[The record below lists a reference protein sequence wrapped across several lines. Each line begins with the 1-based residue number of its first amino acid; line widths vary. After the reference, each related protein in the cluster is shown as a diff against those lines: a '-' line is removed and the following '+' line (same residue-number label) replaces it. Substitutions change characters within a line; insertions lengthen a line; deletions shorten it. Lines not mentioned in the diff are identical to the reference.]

1 MDRLDLSAKREDM
14 VIMAPKGPPRNRN
27 RRLLGAGTRTSL
39 LWDPAMGALWRAN
52 ATHPATAQ
60 NNTSSGP
67 IIEPAGQQA
76 NQAPGTT
83 KHKQTWEPTL
93 GVWSLL
99 LKVSSTRRTLPCLDS
114 RSKFLLTL
122 YLRYCQATPASHS
135 KFAFPAASSR
145 RSARP
150 WGKARLRSP
159 FEIRKPSNQSRP
171 SACPSQQQLGRCPAS
186 SCDFPLVA
194 RRFLT
199 GRLLSLSTSS
209 PLPASIAADGPP
221 STPSAPPA
229 AFVETCSP
237 PQRTSRPPE

>member
-1 MDRLDLSAKREDM
+1 
-14 VIMAPKGPPRNRN
+14 MAPKGPPRNRN
-27 RRLLGAGTRTSL
+27 RRLLGAGTGTSL

-99 LKVSSTRRTLPCLDS
+99 LKVSSTRRTLPCLDP

-145 RSARP
+145 KKRP
-150 WGKARLRSP
+150 PVG
-159 FEIRKPSNQSRP
+159 E
-171 SACPSQQQLGRCPAS
+171 G
-186 SCDFPLVA
+186 
-194 RRFLT
+194 
-199 GRLLSLSTSS
+199 
-209 PLPASIAADGPP
+209 
-221 STPSAPPA
+221 
-229 AFVETCSP
+229 SP
-237 PQRTSRPPE
+237 PQPFWNTETLQSIPPVRLPVTAAARSLPRLLL